1 MQKTLFVK
9 KASGVMEPF
18 SREKLKR
25 SLQRSGA
32 ADLLIDSILNDVDSW
47 IYDGVSSRKIYDMAF
62 SLLRKKTL
70 GNAAR
75 YKLKR
80 AIMELGPTG
89 HPFEHFVGQV
99 FKRQGFDIDVA
110 QVIQGHCVTHEV
122 DVITTRDFNQT
133 FIECKFY
140 LSQEKNANVQVPLYI
155 RSRVDDI
162 IKYRKELPKYA
173 GYTFFGGVVT
183 NTRFTSDATAYGE
196 CSGLRLLSW
205 DYPYGNGLKDIIDRE
220 RIFPVTAL
228 TRLTTPDKQKLMEQG
243 IVICSQILEQPSSLD
258 TLSLDPVKRQKVLEE
273 VQALV

>member
-1 MQKTLFVK
+1 MPTPLFIR

-18 SREKLKR
+18 SREKLRR

-32 ADLLIDSILNDVDSW
+32 ADLLVDSILNDVDSW
-47 IYDGVSSRKIYDMAF
+47 IYDGISSRKIYDRAF
-62 SLLRKKTL
+62 SLLKKKTL
-70 GNAAR
+70 GTAAR

-80 AIMELGPTG
+80 AIMEMGPTG

-99 FKRQGFDIDVA
+99 LKRQGYNIDVA

-122 DVITTRDFNQT
+122 DVIATLDLNQT

-162 IKYRKELPKYA
+162 IKYRKELPKFA
-173 GYTFFGGVVT
+173 GYTFSGGVVT

-196 CSGLRLLSW
+196 CSGLKLLSW

-220 RIFPVTAL
+220 RIFPITAL
-228 TRLTTPDKQKLMEQG
+228 TRLTTPDKHKLMEQG

-258 TLSLDPVKRQKVLEE
+258 SLALDPVKRQKVLEE